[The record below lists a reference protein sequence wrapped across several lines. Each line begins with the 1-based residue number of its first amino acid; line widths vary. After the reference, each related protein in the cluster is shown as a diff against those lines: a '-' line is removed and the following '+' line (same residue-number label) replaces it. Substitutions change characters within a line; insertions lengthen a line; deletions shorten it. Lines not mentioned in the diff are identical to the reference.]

1 MIGLMRFLSL
11 VVNIYMMVIFV
22 RVILTWFSW
31 ERNSAFMSFLCSIT
45 DPYLNWFRRFPFLKT
60 GYIDFSPIAAL
71 GILSLVNRVF
81 AILATYGTISLGVIL
96 ALILQLF
103 WGVISFMLGF
113 SIVILVL
120 RLIALYAARN
130 SSGSFW
136 RIIEGLSQPVIYR
149 VNRLLFKNRV
159 VNFKT
164 GLFISIGCLAGIYI
178 ILRILVVLVSGMLA
192 KMPI

>member
-1 MIGLMRFLSL
+1 
-11 VVNIYMMVIFV
+11 MMVIFV

-81 AILATYGTISLGVIL
+81 AILAAYGTISLGIIL
-96 ALILQLF
+96 ALVLQLF
-103 WGVISFMLGF
+103 WGVVSFILGF
-113 SIVILVL
+113 SIIILVL
-120 RLIALYAARN
+120 RLVAQYAAKN
-130 SSGSFW
+130 SSNSFW
-136 RIIEGLSQPVIYR
+136 RIIDGLSQPVLYR
-149 VNRLLFKNRV
+149 VNRLLFRSRIV
-159 VNFKT
+159 SFKT
-164 GLFISIGCLAGIYI
+164 GLLISIACLGAVYF
-178 ILRILVVLVSGMLA
+178 ILRILVAFLSGMLA